1 MNVAIEKSDV
11 VIVGAG
17 LAGTSA
23 ALQCRRA
30 QLKTVVLTKVHP
42 LRSHSGAA
50 QGGIN
55 AALYERDTSAHRND
69 TIKGS
74 DYLADRDAV
83 ETLCSTAP
91 EIIADLDMHGAVFS
105 RTSEGKIAQRPFG
118 AQGTARTCYAKDRTG
133 LVCLQTV
140 YEQAVREGVDF
151 RSEWYVLDLLYDP
164 LEGRV
169 YGVTAMDLRNSRI
182 HLIQAEAV
190 LFATGGYGRAYS
202 RTSNAHANTGDA
214 LGIILRNGLAL
225 EDMEFVQFH
234 PTGLADTGIL
244 ISEAARG
251 EGAYLLNSRGERF
264 MLGYDPGKGELSS
277 RDIVSRA
284 CETEIRE
291 GRGVGPRQDAVY
303 LDLRHLGARIIKE
316 RLPELYS
323 MAMTLQGENMLDQ
336 PIRVAP
342 TTHYSMGGIPTDL
355 HGQVRDH
362 RGSPVYGL
370 FAAGECACVSV
381 HGANRLGGNSLLEAI
396 VFGRRAGRRIAS
408 ILTEAAGHHGT
419 GGPSRAGSRTREATE
434 DDASPAFRRIS
445 NFYSGD
451 QQGSFYPLRKQL
463 QQLMTAEAGI
473 FRSREGLEDARRR
486 LHGIAGQLHRTK
498 VKDTSPCFNTELQEA
513 LEFENMVLYAAAI
526 IESGLH
532 RRESR
537 GAHSR
542 TDFPRHDDENYLAH
556 TFFHFE
562 ESEPVLDY
570 HPVRSPESAQEKKI
584 GT

>member
-1 MNVAIEKSDV
+1 MSIVIEKSDV

-23 ALQCRRA
+23 ALQCRQA
-30 QLKTVVLTKVHP
+30 HLKTLVLTKVHP

-50 QGGIN
+50 QGGLN
-55 AALYERDTSAHRND
+55 AALYEADSSAHRSD

-83 ETLCSTAP
+83 EVLCSTAP

-105 RTSEGKIAQRPFG
+105 RTPDGRIAQRPFG
-118 AQGTARTCYAKDRTG
+118 AQGAARTCYAKDRTG
-133 LVCLQTV
+133 LVCLQTT
-140 YEQAVREGVDF
+140 YEQAIREGVDF

-164 LEGRV
+164 LERRV

-214 LGIILRNGLAL
+214 LGIILRKGLAL

-264 MLGYDPGKGELSS
+264 MSGYDPEKGELSS

-291 GRGVGPRQDAVY
+291 GRGVGPLKDAVY
-303 LDLRHLGARIIKE
+303 LDLRHLGARVIKE
-316 RLPELYS
+316 RLPELYT

-362 RGSPVYGL
+362 RGLPVHGL

-396 VFGRRAGRRIAS
+396 VFGRRAGRRIAF
-408 ILTEAAGHHGT
+408 ILSEAAGQC
-419 GGPSRAGSRTREATE
+419 GPEHRGPGSRARVITE

-445 NFYSGD
+445 NFYSSD
-451 QQGSFYPLRKQL
+451 HQHSFYPLRKQL

-473 FRSREGLEDARRR
+473 FRSREGLEDARRG
-486 LHGIAGQLHRTK
+486 LHDIAGQLHRTK

-542 TDFPRHDDENYLAH
+542 TDFPRHDDEKFLAH
-556 TFFHFE
+556 SFFHFQ
-562 ESEPVLDY
+562 ESEPALNY
-570 HPVRSPESAQEKKI
+570 HPVRSPESSWEKKI